1 MSCDQKTEIEDWT
14 VEYKQQQ
21 QVVEMV
27 AVSVLGLLLLAIYKC
42 QGQPYPFMNTSL
54 SFEDRVK
61 VIEYSFGSDKICVLV
76 RLVYTIRWVHNRI
89 WLDG

>member
-1 MSCDQKTEIEDWT
+1 MTEIENWT
-14 VEYKQQQ
+14 AEYKQQQ
-21 QVVEMV
+21 QVVKMV
-27 AVSVLGLLLLAIYKC
+27 AVSVLSLLLLAIYKC

-61 VIEYSFGSDKICVLV
+61 VIEYSFGSNKICVLV
-76 RLVYTIRWVHNRI
+76 MFNLVQWVHNRI

>member
-1 MSCDQKTEIEDWT
+1 MTEIENWT
-14 VEYKQQQ
+14 AEYKQQQ

-61 VIEYSFGSDKICVLV
+61 VIENSFSSEKFMFWEG
-76 RLVYTIRWVHNRI
+76 
-89 WLDG
+89 

>member
-1 MSCDQKTEIEDWT
+1 MTEIENWT
-14 VEYKQQQ
+14 AEYKQQQ

-27 AVSVLGLLLLAIYKC
+27 AVSVLGLLLLVIYKC

-61 VIEYSFGSDKICVLV
+61 VIENSFSSEKFMFWEG
-76 RLVYTIRWVHNRI
+76 
-89 WLDG
+89 

>member
-1 MSCDQKTEIEDWT
+1 MTEIENWT
-14 VEYKQQQ
+14 EEYKQQQQ

-76 RLVYTIRWVHNRI
+76 MLVQWVHNRI
-89 WLDG
+89 WLDV